1 MLWYGLLMVLIT
13 NIQPAAERLSAA
25 WITVHVTKRSLG
37 LWVLFFSLSLWPP
50 SFPPLVVL
58 SPVAPWE
65 REGWNDTQWL
75 AVAQGPGFWPWL
87 AGSVWQ
93 LVSPLPSL
101 WPAASTVVVVG
112 LIGASLW
119 SLTLGLTLNCSL
131 LPTWLVVRKW
141 YRVRGCNQEHTHT
154 QKLNCPVEWT
164 HGAARERQNPK
175 KKQTLHW

>member
-1 MLWYGLLMVLIT
+1 MIWPVNGA
-13 NIQPAAERLSAA
+13 NSKQPVSSSEAFGGTDYCS
-25 WITVHVTKRSLG
+25 HVTKRSLC
-37 LWVLFFSLSLWPP
+37 LWVLFFSAWHSLLSSLAHSLPP
-50 SFPPLVVL
+50 FVL
-58 SPVAPWE
+58 LSSVAPWE

-75 AVAQGPGFWPWL
+75 TVAQGPGFWPWL

-131 LPTWLVVRKW
+131 LPTQLVVRKW
-141 YRVRGCNQEHTHT
+141 NTERGCNQEKNKNTHT
-154 QKLNCPVEWT
+154 ST
-164 HGAARERQNPK
+164 HTETKPSTKCTRKNEIL
-175 KKQTLHW
+175 T